1 MTKHFFLAAAMAL
14 SLPMCA
20 VGARSQANANRADSI
35 SGVQADTAVVAT
47 DTVAAL
53 LPVAG
58 EPFENDPRIVEIDD
72 ESYILSH
79 GGAYR
84 LTDVSDALM
93 FNPIDAHD
101 DFHEFYESSV
111 NNRKQMVP
119 IIAICFIVPCLT
131 LIIGLV
137 LLLVFF
143 MKKTTARN
151 SIIEKAIDAGYQLP
165 DSFYSNTTAYT
176 HVAGSTGTNADTL
189 DGQPALAPQPA
200 ATRDPKNFQ
209 AAASLLAVGFA
220 LFLFFAVNDMWGVA
234 CLAGGIPLL
243 LGVGKLIGYLYIP
256 GYTSDKGRHTQ
267 PRQPFNPSG
276 NYPQQPPFPPQQPQ
290 NSYPGAYPPPFNNN
304 RDNIIPRR

>member
-1 MTKHFFLAAAMAL
+1 MAL

-35 SGVQADTAVVAT
+35 SGIQADTAAVVA
-47 DTVAAL
+47 DTTAAL

-58 EPFENDPRIVEIDD
+58 QPFEDDPRIVEIDD
-72 ESYILSH
+72 ESYILSN

-84 LTDVSDALM
+84 LTDVSDALA
-93 FNPIDAHD
+93 FNSIDD
-101 DFHEFYESSV
+101 PVDFNELYESGA
-111 NNRKQMVP
+111 RKQMIPV
-119 IIAICFIVPCLT
+119 IAICFIVPCLT

-165 DSFYSNTTAYT
+165 DSFYSNTAAYT
-176 HVAGSTGTNADTL
+176 HVAGSTNANTL
-189 DGQPALAPQPA
+189 DSQSIPAPQPA
-200 ATRDPKNFQ
+200 VTRDPKNFQ
-209 AAASLLAVGFA
+209 AAATLLAVGFA
-220 LFLFFAVNDMWGVA
+220 IFLFFAVNDMWGVA
-234 CLAGGIPLL
+234 CLAGGIPFL
-243 LGVGKLIGYLYIP
+243 LGVGKLIGYLYVP
-256 GYTSDKGRHTQ
+256 GYASDKGRQAHQ
-267 PRQPFNPSG
+267 RQQFNPSG

-290 NSYPGAYPPPFNNN
+290 NPYPGAYPPPFNNN

>member
-20 VGARSQANANRADSI
+20 VGARSQANAGRADSI
-35 SGVQADTAVVAT
+35 SNIEADTAAVVA
-47 DTVAAL
+47 DTTAAH

-58 EPFENDPRIVEIDD
+58 QPFENDPRVVEIDD
-72 ESYILSH
+72 ESYILSN

-84 LTDVSDALM
+84 LTDVSDALA
-93 FNPIDAHD
+93 FNPIYDPD
-101 DFHEFYESSV
+101 DFNEFYESGS
-111 NNRKQMVP
+111 RKQMLPV
-119 IIAICFIVPCLT
+119 IAICFIVPCLT

-137 LLLVFF
+137 LLLAFF
-143 MKKTTARN
+143 MKKTVARN

-165 DSFYSNTTAYT
+165 DSFYSTTSAYT
-176 HVAGSTGTNADTL
+176 HVAGSTNADTI
-189 DGQPALAPQPA
+189 DGQSAPAPQPV

-209 AAASLLAVGFA
+209 AAATLLAVGFA
-220 LFLFFAVNDMWGVA
+220 LFLFFAVNSHWGVA
-234 CLAGGIPLL
+234 CLAGGIPFL

-256 GYTSDKGRHTQ
+256 GYTASDKGHKAQ

-290 NSYPGAYPPPFNNN
+290 NPYPGAYPPPFNNN